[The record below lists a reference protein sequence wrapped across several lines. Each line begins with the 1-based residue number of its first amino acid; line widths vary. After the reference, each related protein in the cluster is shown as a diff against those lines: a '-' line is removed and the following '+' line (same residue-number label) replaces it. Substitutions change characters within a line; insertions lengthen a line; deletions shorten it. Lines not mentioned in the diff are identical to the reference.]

1 MPSSIYFGLFTQLI
15 TYKCDWYHRKL
26 ILVNHF
32 YPSMQRCT
40 YCVMI
45 NLFVTK
51 NVFKLNSLKTFAYKK
66 KGVKMVAGKQ
76 YDTNVIAIGS
86 IGYLHWCH
94 LATYLFSFRW

>member
-1 MPSSIYFGLFTQLI
+1 
-15 TYKCDWYHRKL
+15 
-26 ILVNHF
+26 
-32 YPSMQRCT
+32 MQRCT

-76 YDTNVIAIGS
+76 YDTNAIAIGS